1 MGKGEETRWWR
12 AIKVTTYEGVMEKGQ
27 IRFPANVRIAGPAG
41 IALDGT
47 VAAEEYFI
55 GGQLDPNG
63 GVTYNGQ
70 SISG

>member
-1 MGKGEETRWWR
+1 
-12 AIKVTTYEGVMEKGQ
+12 MEKGQ